1 MCENCGMMCTEPK
14 AHCSECIL
22 CSDCCMNAGRVQPA
36 VAITLYQQ
44 HFPKSLMT
52 WFFDTDG
59 DLDRNNNKVMPCR
72 NNTVSRAIAFPC
84 AVTTNK
90 QSSVTMFAG
99 FSFELS
105 YICFPSHN
113 K

>member
-1 MCENCGMMCTEPK
+1 MMCTEPK
-14 AHCSECIL
+14 AHCSECFL
-22 CSDCCMNAGRVQPA
+22 CSDCCMNAGRFHPA

-44 HFPKSLMT
+44 HFPKSPIT

-59 DLDRNNNKVMPCR
+59 DLDISKNKVMTCR
-72 NNTVSRAIAFPC
+72 NNNTVSRAITFPR

-90 QSSVTMFAG
+90 QPSVAMFAG